1 MKAVW
6 RSDVGLQR
14 KSNQDAYLVLPGEYP
29 LYAVADGMGGH
40 LGGDTASSMAVAGL
54 KAALAGVLP
63 TEQAIASSYDCI
75 SADIYHRQAHDRK
88 LSGMGTTLTMLW
100 ETPQQVIMGHVG
112 DSRAFLLR
120 QGALTQLSTDHSLVS
135 ELLRTGVLD
144 EEAARAYPYRNV
156 ITRAVGTDPSVQC
169 DTAVFDKQPGDRWLL
184 CSDGLSEYF
193 TQAALQQALQGD
205 DMNGIADQLLATALA
220 GGGHDNITL
229 ILLEVAP

>member
-1 MKAVW
+1 MRAVW

-54 KAALAGVLP
+54 KASLAGVYP
-63 TEQAIASSYDCI
+63 TEQAIASSYDGI
-75 SADIYHRQAHDRK
+75 SANIYHRQAHDHK
-88 LSGMGTTLTMLW
+88 LKGMGTTLTMLW
-100 ETPQQVIMGHVG
+100 EAEQQVIMGHVG

-120 QGALTQLSTDHSLVS
+120 QGTLTQASTDHSLVS

-144 EEAARAYPYRNV
+144 EESARVYPYRNV

-169 DTAVFDKQPGDRWLL
+169 DTAVFDKLSGDRWLL

-193 TQAALQQALQGD
+193 THATLFQALQGD
-205 DMNGIADQLLATALA
+205 DLDAIADHLLTTALQ

-229 ILLEVAP
+229 LLLEVMP